1 MTVVDQSVLRRAAY
15 LGAALLTAVL
25 LLVAVVSLA
34 PTRRDRFTRSVAAM
48 ETLARTLTEGGELP
62 ARTLGD
68 LPFERIFRKHGQ
80 VYFQQ
85 GRNAFTDDTYGY
97 LWSPR
102 SHPPNADHL
111 TGPWYAYPQR

>member
-1 MTVVDQSVLRRAAY
+1 MTVVEQSVLRRVAY
-15 LGAALLTAVL
+15 LGAALLIVVL

-34 PTRRDRFTRSVAAM
+34 PTQHDRFTRSAAAM
-48 ETLARTLTEGGELP
+48 EALARTLTEGGELP
-62 ARTLGD
+62 ARSLGG
-68 LPFERIFRKHGQ
+68 LPFERIFRKHNQ

-97 LWSPR
+97 LWSP
-102 SHPPNADHL
+102 HAQPPNTDHL